1 MNEIIVIS
9 ISVIMIVFLKIG
21 LNIKFKDIKYLNNKK
36 NEELAKLSNKF
47 PSDEEICKQ
56 ILDKKGRKEVKV
68 KINKEYDSCLYTVY
82 NNTITIGKFKEEYIK
97 IQTIAHECIH
107 ACQDKVSLWFNFI
120 ISNIY
125 NIYFFVICVLAIFT
139 TANTILLTFVL
150 LMLSTIKI
158 IVRMYLENEAM
169 NKAKYEAKEY
179 IEENKILTKDEEEKL
194 LQEYDDINK
203 IGIPFY
209 NYIMITNEL
218 VKVIFY
224 NFLIII
230 ISIIK

>member
-1 MNEIIVIS
+1 MNEIIIILIS
-9 ISVIMIVFLKIG
+9 IIMIILLKLG
-21 LNIKFKDIKYLNNKK
+21 FNIKFKDIKCLNSRK
-36 NEELAKLSNKF
+36 NEELAKISNKF
-47 PSDEEICKQ
+47 PTDEQICRK
-56 ILDKKGRKEVKV
+56 ILDKKCKKEVKV

-139 TANTILLTFVL
+139 TANIILLTFVL
-150 LMLSTIKI
+150 LMLAIVKI

-169 NKAKYEAKEY
+169 NRAKYEAKEY
-179 IEENKILTKDEEEKL
+179 IEENKLLTKDEEEKL
-194 LQEYDDINK
+194 LQEYNDINK
-203 IGIPFY
+203 IGIPLY
-209 NYIMITNEL
+209 NYIMITKEL
-218 VKVIFY
+218 IKVIFY
-224 NFLIII
+224 KFLTII
-230 ISIIK
+230 ISVIK